1 MKLNFKGELEMPTNK
16 EIIEQIR
23 LLAEQ
28 LGGEVTGATCYDSK
42 NEWKKL
48 TIEYDLS
55 LIHISEPT
63 RPY

>member
-48 TIEYDLS
+48 TIEYD
-55 LIHISEPT
+55 
-63 RPY
+63 RNAR

>member
-1 MKLNFKGELEMPTNK
+1 MTTPTENLHNDMKKDYL
-16 EIIEQIR
+16 IEQIR

-48 TIEYDLS
+48 TIEYD
-55 LIHISEPT
+55 
-63 RPY
+63 RNAR